1 MAKPIDCTQIESH
14 RRRARGVRA
23 VKNAAHKKLQHLG
36 MGAAA
41 FAVLTSVSGCVY
53 ISPQATTV
61 SFAPADGVQMD
72 LGDLQLRNVLVV
84 AENADSEGRV
94 LGTVINNGD
103 STQTVT
109 LDAKGSSAKVEVP
122 ANKEV
127 VLEKSKPV
135 LLEKAGANPGLMVDT
150 TFSGDGQNQTVSVP
164 VLDHTYP
171 RYASFVPGGAPTT
184 PANPSNTK
192 APEGKHE
199 GGH

>member
-1 MAKPIDCTQIESH
+1 MK
-14 RRRARGVRA
+14 
-23 VKNAAHKKLQHLG
+23 KAAHKKLQQLG
-36 MGAAA
+36 LGAAA
-41 FAVLTSVSGCVY
+41 LAVLTGVSGCAY
-53 ISPQATTV
+53 ISPQATKD

-72 LGDLQLRNVLVV
+72 LGDVKLRNVLVV
-84 AENADSEGRV
+84 AEDAASEGRV

-103 STQTVT
+103 KAQTVT
-109 LDAKGSSAKVEVP
+109 LDADGAKATVEVP
-122 ANKEV
+122 ANQEV

-135 LLEKAGANPGLMVDT
+135 LLDRAGAEPGLMVDT
-150 TFSGDGQNQTVSVP
+150 TFTADGNDSTVSVP

-192 APEGKHE
+192 APEGHAEHAE